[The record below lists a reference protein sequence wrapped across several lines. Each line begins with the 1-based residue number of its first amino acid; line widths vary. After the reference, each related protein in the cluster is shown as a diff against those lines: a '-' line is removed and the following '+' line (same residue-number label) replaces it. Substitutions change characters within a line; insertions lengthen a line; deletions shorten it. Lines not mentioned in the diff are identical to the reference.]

1 MAASAADLTM
11 HERAPD
17 YFQAIAAATKRLSD
31 NSRSARDAVY
41 EKARRL
47 LMEEAQAA
55 DPPWQL
61 VEIVREQRALE
72 EAIGRVESMHAA
84 EAAMRA
90 AEAARPRPPV
100 PQLLPPKLLPPP
112 RPPTPPREWVDEALP
127 LAEDD
132 FEPSYVPEPRHARP
146 ARRRA
151 PGQPPPERRRLG
163 PWLAAGALVLAGGIA
178 ALFLM
183 LPLNTPAPP
192 PAIPPQEAAK
202 ITPIPEISP
211 EERSRRVRESIERGN
226 ERSRANDFDAAIA
239 AYTEAIRLVPTDAS
253 IYNNRAFAYW
263 SRGMTDRAIA
273 DYDETLRLE
282 PDNIVARTNRAVAYN
297 FRGDYELA
305 IRDLDHALKLRPDS
319 PDVLNSR
326 CWGRA
331 LAGMTDLALAD
342 CNAALK
348 LRPNDPN
355 TLDSRGFAYLKAGQN
370 DRAIADY
377 DAALNLDSRLAGAL
391 YGRGIAKVRKGDT
404 TGGNIDL
411 ASARAMRPELDAIFA
426 RYGIR

>member
-1 MAASAADLTM
+1 MATSATDAPM
-11 HERAPD
+11 RESAPD
-17 YFQAIAAATKRLSD
+17 YFDALAAATKRFGSH
-31 NSRSARDAVY
+31 SRSAREAVY
-41 EKARRL
+41 DKARRL
-47 LMEEAQAA
+47 LLEEAHAA

-72 EAIGRVESMHAA
+72 EAISRVEALH
-84 EAAMRA
+84 A
-90 AEAARPRPPV
+90 AEAARPRLPA
-100 PQLLPPKLLPPP
+100 PQLLPPASPPQRPSLPRRESLDAVPPLAEEDFEPEYMPEPLRPRPRRRRPPPQPVQEPRRWGTWLAVGTLALTVVVLLVLLLLPPA
-112 RPPTPPREWVDEALP
+112 TQV
-127 LAEDD
+127 
-132 FEPSYVPEPRHARP
+132 
-146 ARRRA
+146 
-151 PGQPPPERRRLG
+151 
-163 PWLAAGALVLAGGIA
+163 
-178 ALFLM
+178 
-183 LPLNTPAPP
+183 P
-192 PAIPPQEAAK
+192 PATSMKDAPK
-202 ITPIPEISP
+202 ITPIPEVSP
-211 EERSRRVRESIERGN
+211 EERARRAREFIERGN
-226 ERSRANDFDAAIA
+226 DRSRANDFEAAIN
-239 AYTEAIRLVPTDAS
+239 AYTEALRLVPTDAS

-282 PDNIVARTNRAVAYN
+282 PDNVVARTNRAVAYN

-305 IRDLDHALKLRPDS
+305 IRDLDYALKLKPDS

-331 LAGMTDLALAD
+331 LAGQTEPALAD

-355 TLDSRGFAYLKAGQN
+355 TLDSRGFVYLKAGQY

-377 DAALNLDSRLAGAL
+377 DAALKLDSRLAGAL

-404 TGGNIDL
+404 AGGNIDL

-426 RYGIR
+426 RYGVR

>member
-1 MAASAADLTM
+1 MIRPMAASATDAQM
-11 HERAPD
+11 RESAPD
-17 YFQAIAAATKRLSD
+17 YYEAIAAATKRFGSH
-31 NSRSARDAVY
+31 SRSAREAVY
-41 EKARRL
+41 DKARRL
-47 LMEEAQAA
+47 LIEEAQAA

-72 EAIGRVESMHAA
+72 EAIGRVEAMH
-84 EAAMRA
+84 A
-90 AEAARPRPPV
+90 AEAARPRLPA
-100 PQLLPPKLLPPP
+100 PQLIPPP
-112 RPPTPPREWVDEALP
+112 PPSPRPSSARRESFDAVPPLAEEDFEPEYMPQPSRPRPTRRRPPPQAAREPRRWGVWVAVGGLALTVIVLLVLLLIPTLTPTPPAT
-127 LAEDD
+127 
-132 FEPSYVPEPRHARP
+132 S
-146 ARRRA
+146 
-151 PGQPPPERRRLG
+151 
-163 PWLAAGALVLAGGIA
+163 
-178 ALFLM
+178 
-183 LPLNTPAPP
+183 TK
-192 PAIPPQEAAK
+192 EAAK
-202 ITPIPEISP
+202 ITPIPEVSP
-211 EERSRRVRESIERGN
+211 EERARRVREFIERGN
-226 ERSRANDFDAAIA
+226 DSSRANDFEGAIS
-239 AYTEAIRLVPTDAS
+239 AYTEALRLVPTDAS

-297 FRGDYELA
+297 FRGDHELA
-305 IRDLDHALKLRPDS
+305 IRDLDYALKLKPDS

-331 LAGMTDLALAD
+331 LAGQTEPALAD

-355 TLDSRGFAYLKAGQN
+355 TLDSRGFVYLKAGQY

-377 DAALNLDSRLAGAL
+377 DAALKLDARLPGAL
-391 YGRGIAKVRKGDT
+391 YGRGVAKVRKGDT

-426 RYGIR
+426 RYGVR